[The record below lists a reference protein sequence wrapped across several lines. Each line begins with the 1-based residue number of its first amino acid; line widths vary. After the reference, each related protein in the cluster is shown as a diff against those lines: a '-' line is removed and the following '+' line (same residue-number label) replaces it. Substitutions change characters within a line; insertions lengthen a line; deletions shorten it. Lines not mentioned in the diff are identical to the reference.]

1 MSQSNSS
8 LGKKLAVLT
17 KLKGFTQEEIAKS
30 CAMSRISI
38 NRFFKS
44 HTEIRASDLG
54 TLLNTLGINLD
65 QLIDRAI
72 DRQINGS
79 HSVVTEEPITASP
92 LVSSQI
98 QTLPHYA
105 KIG

>member
-1 MSQSNSS
+1 MSQIGSS

-17 KLKGFTQEEIAKS
+17 KLQGFTQEEIAKS
-30 CAMSRISI
+30 CSMSRISI

-54 TLLNTLGINLD
+54 ALLSTLGINLD
-65 QLIDRAI
+65 QMIDRAI
-72 DRQINGS
+72 ERQINSS
-79 HSVVTEEPITASP
+79 HSHAPEEPVTTT
-92 LVSSQI
+92 V

-105 KIG
+105 RIG

>member
-1 MSQSNSS
+1 MSQNNAN

-17 KLKGFTQEEIAKS
+17 KLKGFTQEEVAKT

-54 TLLNTLGINLD
+54 ALLNTLGINLD

-72 DRQINGS
+72 ERQINGS
-79 HSVVTEEPITASP
+79 HSLVTEDPITTQLP
-92 LVSSQI
+92 QQI

>member
-1 MSQSNSS
+1 MNQSHLT
-8 LGKKLAVLT
+8 LGKKLAILT
-17 KLKGFTQEEIAKS
+17 KLQGITQEQMAKS

-54 TLLNTLGINLD
+54 ALLSTLGINLD

-72 DRQINGS
+72 ERHINSG
-79 HSVVTEEPITASP
+79 HSRLITEETLA
-92 LVSSQI
+92 VSAV
-98 QTLPHYA
+98 QTLPQYA

>member
-1 MSQSNSS
+1 MNQANLT
-8 LGKKLAVLT
+8 LGRKLAVLT
-17 KLKGFTQEEIAKS
+17 KLQGFTQEQIAKS

-54 TLLNTLGINLD
+54 TLLTTLGINLD
-65 QLIDRAI
+65 HLIDRAI
-72 DRQINGS
+72 ERQMNNS
-79 HSVVTEEPITASP
+79 HSLLIEEPLPAT
-92 LVSSQI
+92 VKMNM
-98 QTLPHYA
+98 QTLPHYD

>member
-1 MSQSNSS
+1 MSQSNLSF
-8 LGKKLAVLT
+8 GKKLALLT
-17 KLKGFTQEEIAKS
+17 KLQGFTQEQIAKS

-54 TLLNTLGINLD
+54 ALLSTLGINLD
-65 QLIDRAI
+65 YLIDRAI
-72 DRQINGS
+72 ERQINGS
-79 HSVVTEEPITASP
+79 NSSSHSHTNGEPLIGGAQG
-92 LVSSQI
+92 LSQ
-98 QTLPHYA
+98 YA